1 MVENNSVAHAISSLT
16 GLPKDQIVDTRN
28 PTGDPVVKAIAS
40 LGISPNDIKINSSKD
55 TSGYDPLQKSAFTI
69 DLTNVYTDPLASYT
83 KYGVPL
89 NPFVDWNEERAQR
102 QSTGKKWVNGLTKAG
117 ITTLGALYENT
128 VGVVAGLGSLA
139 MGDSYY
145 DNFVGRQVDE
155 MNEWSQKNLPN
166 YYTKAE
172 QNASVLESLGTANFW
187 ADKFANGLG
196 YTVGSIATMFLGVG
210 ELGLASKLGSLAAKG
225 AKGAKILDAGLD
237 VANLADD
244 AAKAVGSSQKALYT
258 TVKGIE
264 EAKAVGKGLERLD
277 KVARIQTATKHL
289 AVGTQMSLAEASV
302 EAREAKKQFMESEIA
317 KWQEAHPGEPVPS
330 DVEAAI
336 EASATAAGNVTFGIN
351 LPLLTATNLLMFGKT
366 LMGSRLGEKAMF
378 DVERKTV
385 TDAATAG
392 SKWAEKTANSKMGRL
407 YAKAQKNFG
416 PVLENMATEGF
427 QEGAQFAASEFSR
440 NYYSDKFSDGS
451 ADMAKAFS
459 EALSHTLG
467 SKEGWENI
475 VIGALV
481 GGGTG
486 AVSRIAGAEK
496 RLLKAKNTNTQE
508 ALKILNS
515 GGVSN
520 AIENM
525 EQTTHNLALVKQMD
539 DANKKGDFEAA
550 ETARM
555 RIIHNVFSKLNRL
568 GALDYAMEQFE
579 DAASMSEDD
588 FKKAF
593 GYDMKATLKEQT
605 GKTQSE
611 IIADTKSKMET
622 AIKRSEQ
629 VSRILSQYEPGNN
642 LIAKIKEGLQTDET
656 KNNKKIQESVRNLY
670 GQMLTYHLLDI
681 DSIDSVIVN
690 QYDKLVQLAPALAS
704 IPKEDLLYRLK
715 IGEVAI
721 DENGEIKVSSKSNAV
736 VDTKFKAAIE
746 DVFKGFS
753 VLDDGNNAEE
763 FVNNLSKL
771 NGLMVRRGRLVE
783 SFKNLKRNPEQMDLV
798 VEAEM
803 LKRDFEERKA
813 SNDRT
818 KQAIQ
823 GAETSEDLEIDED
836 TDDEL
841 KIQAEKR
848 REELRAI
855 EDAKQLELKK
865 LSDDELMAMDI
876 SELEISDPQAAVA
889 LSREIAERAMVK
901 AEEAF
906 AEKQKEE
913 EPTDESPLTD
923 AERNALNEIT
933 MDSLSKNEFI
943 IDGQV
948 YYVPETDLE
957 ALIEWQ
963 WIPGQEEPEAKSVT
977 LFNVQTNQPFTWKI
991 QNIVDTTGSLDGI
1004 TNENGDVDYNKAA
1017 QATQDLTATLS
1028 LNASIEKETATAL
1041 AIINVLL
1048 TEAASIRAAE
1058 EADYR
1063 TLEESKQ
1070 TAMEDGRMAID
1081 STLETLQKDTNFK
1094 NELKQTGLDKNAD
1107 PYEAG
1112 GVTSEQ
1118 LKYQIEE
1125 LKEHLKQ
1132 LDATIAKE
1140 RQIAIEEGVSEKE
1153 FKKIRAAE
1161 LLKTREKAFQLLKE
1175 KQKALMTRTS
1185 EQSEREGNGPV
1196 NSLPVAPNDAEY
1208 GYIIEKASQE
1218 ISNYENQISEL
1229 ERTVTELD
1237 KIINGEYGDQ
1247 NIDDAKAKKRKAI
1260 SAITYRRKKIQE
1272 KQQIINTANGTRE
1285 LENRTKD
1292 GDTAAGTSPA
1302 PEGEG
1307 VEGTDIDPATRSTTE
1322 GLDGSISTEEAERI
1336 KQQKADAIEAAKKMG
1351 VQGPEEKGPRPT
1363 SQGVPST
1370 TVVTDGSNL
1379 DVQTVKGS
1387 EEIVNGKVL
1396 VDEDGSTRQDYTSMV
1411 QQTIDGEEEEIL
1423 VFPALLTNPSIAPVG
1438 SEIKFEMRA
1447 DTDWV
1452 KTQIPEGKDVNQW
1465 LVEGG
1470 WKIVPIFMVY
1480 NGERLALLKA
1490 FDETSPEGFKGAK
1503 RQDIVNVILK
1513 GGKATAEVTGKLVDT
1528 KSISN
1533 AVTSTGETF
1542 FYPFTTIKENDK
1554 PTSIVYV
1561 GIDITNNRRWDVA
1574 YVGEGV
1580 DPVDAT
1586 TSSTDLTKLT
1596 PGQIGIVTT
1605 NPEGAPIIIMAS
1617 TRNVGEREAA
1627 IAIGHITKENPE
1639 ASKYSEIVGTSIV
1652 PVQSTDGDIE
1662 VESSDIKA
1670 ELGNLPTSGHTDSYS
1685 KFIMTYSLED
1695 GKQMFVFYSES
1706 AEGLIRIDEENL
1718 KIALLG
1724 GRPNF
1729 SFVQDTVNDRGL
1741 VTFKS
1746 ASMPME
1752 KRAVVEKALGEDFKA
1767 VTLKKKMQVDK
1778 NVLQLNIESYESPL
1792 TGNVYRAEEG
1802 LPHPYIQYLS
1812 SESEFEGSPRTE
1824 GKGSNA
1830 ILTVDTKVN
1839 SQGSVFYDV
1848 NLRLGPLKAE
1858 GVDMATQDDLD
1869 SKSVSDTID
1878 SLTFTPAT
1886 QPQAPVS
1893 DKKADIER
1901 RSGESSTDFINRL
1914 FKNNYFVEVDG
1925 KQLFSLAGGRWGVIV
1940 NVNGITI
1947 PFYQSTSGTDTKITG
1962 QWYPF
1967 FGDLGNWVIK
1977 GNSDDSNLGYGFKAI
1992 QDVQSFLNSNIKET
2006 DALALSDIVHTEINQ
2021 NKEDFRKL
2029 NESQIKSN
2037 NNLSISKKATAK
2049 RLSELMGY
2057 TVEEANKT
2065 KSDAEL
2071 FALASKKVFAEL
2083 AALQGKPAILS
2094 EDQLLNKVGDIITE
2108 TSKFKYKTV
2117 NLKGTIKN
2125 IEKTEN
2131 GYNVTLSFKTYNG
2144 SRTLNVII
2152 ENGKV
2157 IKSISN
2163 NPLKVGDFLENTSST
2178 YDFNFSAPT
2187 STPTVTQPTTP
2198 PSTVIAT
2205 SENAIEAPQTPAG
2218 FFRKPGQKIE
2228 EKPVSSS
2235 SISGFND
2242 LVAMGFSQDI
2252 PQEYLDGVGS
2262 NSIPDDV
2269 ISNAENKGKD
2279 KENEC

>member
-1 MVENNSVAHAISSLT
+1 MVENNAVAHAISSLT

-28 PTGDPVVKAIAS
+28 PTGDPVIKAMTA
-40 LGISPNDIKINSSKD
+40 LGISHKDIKLNSSRD

-102 QSTGKKWVNGLTKAG
+102 QSTGQKWVNGLTKAG

-128 VGVVAGLGSLA
+128 VGVIAGLGSLA

-210 ELGLASKLGSLAAKG
+210 ELGLSAKLGSLAAKG
-225 AKGAKILDAGLD
+225 AKGAKILDVGAD
-237 VANLADD
+237 IANLADD

-264 EAKAVGKGLERLD
+264 EAKAVGRGLENLD
-277 KVARIQTATKHL
+277 KVTRIKTATKHL

-302 EAREAKKQFMESEIA
+302 EAREAKKQFMDSEIA
-317 KWQEAHPGEPVPS
+317 KWQEANPGQPIPA

-366 LMGSRLGEKAMF
+366 LTGARLGEKAMF
-378 DVERKTV
+378 DVEKKV
-385 TDAATAG
+385 SKDAANAG
-392 SKWAEKTANSKMGRL
+392 IKWAEKTADSKIGRAF
-407 YAKAQKNFG
+407 AKAQKNFG
-416 PVLENMATEGF
+416 PAVENMVTEGF
-427 QEGAQFAASEFSR
+427 QEGAQFTASEFSR
-440 NYYSDKFSDGS
+440 NYYADKFADGS
-451 ADMAKAFS
+451 GDMAKAFS

-475 VIGALV
+475 IIGALV

-486 AVSRIAGAEK
+486 VASRIGGAEK
-496 RLLKAKNTNTQE
+496 RLLKAKNANTQE
-508 ALKILNS
+508 AIKILNS

-525 EQTTHNLALVKQMD
+525 EQTTHNLALVKQLD
-539 DANKKGDFEAA
+539 DANAKGDFEAA

-555 RIIHNVFSKLNRL
+555 RIIHNVFAKMNKL

-579 DAASMSEDD
+579 DAASMSEED

-593 GYDMKATLKEQT
+593 GYDMKLSLKDQT
-605 GKTQSE
+605 GKTQAE

-656 KNNKKIQESVRNLY
+656 KNNKKIQEDVRNMY

-681 DSIDSVIVN
+681 DSIDSVIGD

-704 IPKEDLLYRLK
+704 VPKEDLLYRLK

-721 DENGEIKVSSKSNAV
+721 DEAGEIKVTSKSNAA

-753 VLDDGNNAEE
+753 VLDDGNNAED
-763 FVNNLSKL
+763 FVNSLNKL
-771 NGLMVRRGRLVE
+771 NGLMLRRGRLVE

-823 GAETSEDLEIDED
+823 GAQTSEDLEIDED

-841 KIQAEKR
+841 KIQAEKK
-848 REELRAI
+848 REELRDI
-855 EDAKQLELKK
+855 EDKKQSEFKK
-865 LSDDELMAMDI
+865 LSDDELMAVDI
-876 SELEISDPQAAVA
+876 SELEISDPQGAVA

-901 AEEAF
+901 AEKAF
-906 AEKQKEE
+906 AEKEAEE
-913 EPTDESPLTD
+913 EPEDATPLTD
-923 AERNALNEIT
+923 AEKNALNEIT
-933 MDSLSKNEFI
+933 MDSLSKNEFV
-943 IDGQV
+943 IDGKV

-957 ALIEWQ
+957 ALIEWE
-963 WIPGQEEPEAKSVT
+963 WVEGQEDPVAKSVT
-977 LFNVQTNQPFTWKI
+977 LFDVQTNKPFTWKI
-991 QNIVDTTGSLDGI
+991 QNVIDTSNALDNI
-1004 TNENGDVDYNKAA
+1004 ADENGNVDYNKAA
-1017 QATQDLTATLS
+1017 QATQDLTTTAAM
-1028 LNASIEKETATAL
+1028 NAAIEKESATAL

-1048 TEAASIRAAE
+1048 TEASSIRSAE
-1058 EADYR
+1058 ESDYN
-1063 TLEESKQ
+1063 TLQDSKQ
-1070 TAMEDGRMAID
+1070 TAMEEGRVAID
-1081 STLETLQKDTNFK
+1081 STLETLQKDTNLK
-1094 NELKQTGLDKNAD
+1094 NELKQAGLDKNAD
-1107 PYEAG
+1107 PYEAAG
-1112 GVTSEQ
+1112 ITSEQ

-1125 LKEHLKQ
+1125 LKQHIKD

-1140 RQIAIEEGVSEKE
+1140 RQIAIEEGISEKE

-1161 LLKTREKAFQLLKE
+1161 LLKTREKAFQLLKQ
-1175 KQKALMTRTS
+1175 KQNSLIARKS
-1185 EQSEREGNGPV
+1185 EENAREGKEV
-1196 NSLPVAPNDAEY
+1196 VTSLPVAPNDAEY

-1229 ERTVTELD
+1229 ERTVAELD
-1237 KIINGEYGDQ
+1237 KIINGEYGEQ
-1247 NIDDAKAKKRKAI
+1247 NIDDAKAKKRKTVTAI
-1260 SAITYRRKKIQE
+1260 NYRKKKILE
-1272 KQQIINTANGTRE
+1272 KQQIIDTANATRE

-1292 GDTAAGTSPA
+1292 GDTTTGISPT

-1307 VEGTDIDPATRSTTE
+1307 VEGTNIDSATRSTTE

-1336 KQQKADAIEAAKKMG
+1336 KQQKADAIETAKKMG
-1351 VQGPEEKGPRPT
+1351 VQPT
-1363 SQGVPST
+1363 SKEQPKSQGVPSST
-1370 TVVTDGSNL
+1370 IVTDGSNL

-1396 VDEDGSTRQDYTSMV
+1396 VDEEGNTRQDYTSMV
-1411 QQTIDGEEEEIL
+1411 QQTIDGEEVL

-1438 SEIKFEMRA
+1438 SEIEFEMMA

-1452 KTQIPEGKDVNQW
+1452 KTQIPEGKEVNEW
-1465 LVEGG
+1465 LAEGG

-1490 FDETSPEGFKGAK
+1490 FDDTSSEGFKGSK
-1503 RQDIVNVILK
+1503 RQEIVNVILK
-1513 GGKATAEVTGKLVDT
+1513 GGKATAKVTGKLVDT
-1528 KSISN
+1528 KSIAN
-1533 AVTSTGETF
+1533 TTTSTGESF
-1542 FYPFTTIKENDK
+1542 FYPFTVIKENGK
-1554 PTSIVYV
+1554 PSSIVYV
-1561 GIDITNNRRWDVA
+1561 SLDIANNRRWEVA

-1580 DPVDAT
+1580 NPTDAT
-1586 TSSTDLTKLT
+1586 TSSNDLTKLT

-1617 TRNVGEREAA
+1617 TRDVGEREAA

-1639 ASKYSEIVGTSIV
+1639 AAKYSEIVGTSIV

-1662 VESSDIKA
+1662 VNSTEIRA
-1670 ELGNLPTSGHTDSYS
+1670 ELENIPTSGHRDSYS
-1685 KFIMTYSLED
+1685 RFIMTYSLED
-1695 GKQMFVFYSES
+1695 GRQMFVFYSE
-1706 AEGLIRIDEENL
+1706 AANGLIRIDELNL
-1718 KIALLG
+1718 KLALLG
-1724 GRPNF
+1724 GKPSF
-1729 SFVQDTVNDRGL
+1729 SFVQDVVNERGL

-1746 ASMPME
+1746 VTMAAE
-1752 KRAVVEKALGEDFKA
+1752 QRAVVEKALGEDFKA

-1778 NVLQLNIESYESPL
+1778 NLLRLNMESYESPL
-1792 TGNVYRAEEG
+1792 TGTIYKAEEG
-1802 LPHPYIQYLS
+1802 LPSPYIQYLS
-1812 SESEFEGSPRTE
+1812 SESEFEGSPRKE

-1830 ILTVDTKVN
+1830 ILSVDTKVN

-1848 NLRLGPLKAE
+1848 NLRLGPLRAE

-1869 SKSVSDTID
+1869 VEAVTDTIN
-1878 SLTFTPAT
+1878 SLSFDKKPAT
-1886 QPQAPVS
+1886 TTTTPTDPRV
-1893 DKKADIER
+1893 ADIER
-1901 RSGESSTDFINRL
+1901 RKNLIGLRDTVDNETNQLISVTATYVRPFNYSELDSVRPVSHGAYIV
-1914 FKNNYFVEVDG
+1914 NNYGEQKSFDIYEYPDPDKAAKEWLDSKYNAELNASEGKTTATPTDIKAKIADIESAYSYITTRKYEGDRRDEVNKVGEDLAKRFVANLKEKGLVKEGFRTAERTDG
-1925 KQLFSLAGGRWGVIV
+1925 SVEKVKV
-1940 NVNGITI
+1940 N
-1947 PFYQSTSGTDTKITG
+1947 TDIEG
-1962 QWYPF
+1962 NN
-1967 FGDLGNWVIK
+1967 LGNDWSTAGK
-1977 GNSDDSNLGYGFKAI
+1977 FK
-1992 QDVQSFLNSNIKET
+1992 E
-2006 DALALSDIVHTEINQ
+2006 E
-2021 NKEDFRKL
+2021 FRKF
-2029 NESQIKSN
+2029 
-2037 NNLSISKKATAK
+2037 
-2049 RLSELMGY
+2049 
-2057 TVEEANKT
+2057 V
-2065 KSDAEL
+2065 D
-2071 FALASKKVFAEL
+2071 AEL
-2083 AALQGKPAILS
+2083 AALENKPATPAV
-2094 EDQLLNKVGDIITE
+2094 Q
-2108 TSKFKYKTV
+2108 
-2117 NLKGTIKN
+2117 
-2125 IEKTEN
+2125 
-2131 GYNVTLSFKTYNG
+2131 
-2144 SRTLNVII
+2144 
-2152 ENGKV
+2152 
-2157 IKSISN
+2157 
-2163 NPLKVGDFLENTSST
+2163 P
-2178 YDFNFSAPT
+2178 APA
-2187 STPTVTQPTTP
+2187 
-2198 PSTVIAT
+2198 AT
-2205 SENAIEAPQTPAG
+2205 SENAIEAPDTPVG
-2218 FFRKPGQKIE
+2218 FFRKPGQKPA
-2228 EKPVSSS
+2228 EKSVSSS
-2235 SISGFND
+2235 PTSGFAA
-2242 LVAMGFSQDI
+2242 LEALGFSQDMFQDA
-2252 PQEYLDGVGS
+2252 PQDVLDDIEKIEQNLQKGEEL
-2262 NSIPDDV
+2262 NKKC
-2269 ISNAENKGKD
+2269 NKGEK
-2279 KENEC
+2279 